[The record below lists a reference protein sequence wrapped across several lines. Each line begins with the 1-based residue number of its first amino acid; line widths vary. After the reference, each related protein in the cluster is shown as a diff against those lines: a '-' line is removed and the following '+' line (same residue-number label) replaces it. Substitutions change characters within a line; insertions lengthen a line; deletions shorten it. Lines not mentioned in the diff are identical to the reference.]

1 MGVDTLC
8 LIHITV
14 LIACYTILNANLYIG
29 HIFKKSG
36 KLEKEREV
44 HGKELNTG
52 FSNKEQ

>member
-8 LIHITV
+8 LVHITV